1 MRLEKQKNFK
11 RVDAGERRRLIKKAL
26 SYKDITRNGVAK
38 LSKYSL

>member
-1 MRLEKQKNFK
+1 MRSEKQKNLQ
-11 RVDAGERRRLIKKAL
+11 RVGAGERRRSVKKAL